1 MNNMQNG
8 SNITSE
14 EMQKSFEIINKMGT
28 YYDRKI
34 VGQKHLKLALL
45 TAFIANGHI
54 LLESVPGLGKTTAAK
69 TLADSVSGTF
79 SRIQCTPDLLPS
91 DIIGTQIYN
100 SKTGEFETQLG
111 PVYANFV
118 LLDEVNRSSSKT
130 QSAMLEAMEEKQVT
144 IGGKL
149 YKMPDIFLVMATQN
163 PIEQEGTYILS
174 EAEQDRF
181 MLKEKIEYPNPLEE
195 FEILNRI
202 EKHAFDRTP
211 STSTID
217 DLKFLQDVAS
227 RVYIDDAIKHYITEI
242 INATR
247 NTSRVINKQL
257 SQYVEMG
264 ASPRGSITLMKISKA
279 IALINGRDYVVPDD
293 VKALIYSALRHR
305 ITLNYSAI
313 ADNVQPEAIIN
324 AIINSIRTP

>member
-1 MNNMQNG
+1 M
-8 SNITSE
+8 SNPNISSE
-14 EMQKSFEIINKMGT
+14 EMQKCFEIINKMGT
-28 YYDRKI
+28 YYDNKI

-69 TLADSVSGTF
+69 TLADSVSGSF
-79 SRIQCTPDLLPS
+79 SRIQCTPDILPS
-91 DIIGTQIYN
+91 DIVGTQIYN
-100 SKTGEFETQLG
+100 STTGTFETQLG

-118 LLDEVNRSSSKT
+118 LLDEINRSSSKT
-130 QSAMLEAMEEKQVT
+130 QSAMLECMEEKQVT

-149 YKMPDIFLVMATQN
+149 YKMPDVFLVMATQN
-163 PIEQEGTYILS
+163 PIEQEGTYMLS

-181 MLKEKIEYPNPLEE
+181 LLKEKIEYPSAAEE

-202 EKHAFDRTP
+202 ERNAFVRTE
-211 STSTID
+211 STVTID
-217 DLKFLQDVAS
+217 DLKFLQDVAKKI
-227 RVYIDDAIKHYITEI
+227 YIDDSIKHYITDI

-247 NTSRVINKQL
+247 NASSVIAKEL
-257 SQYVEMG
+257 AGYIEMG
-264 ASPRGSITLMKISKA
+264 ASPRGSITLMKVAKA

-305 ITLNYSAI
+305 ITLNYSAV

-324 AIINSIRTP
+324 AIVNSIRTP

>member
-1 MNNMQNG
+1 M
-8 SNITSE
+8 SNPNISSE
-14 EMQKSFEIINKMGT
+14 EMQKSFDIINKMGT
-28 YYDRKI
+28 YYDNKI

-69 TLADSVSGTF
+69 TLADAVSGSF
-79 SRIQCTPDLLPS
+79 SRIQCTPDILPS
-91 DIIGTQIYN
+91 DIVGTQIYN
-100 SKTGEFETQLG
+100 STTGTFETQLG

-118 LLDEVNRSSSKT
+118 LLDEINRSSSKT
-130 QSAMLEAMEEKQVT
+130 QSAMLECMEEKQVT

-149 YKMPDIFLVMATQN
+149 YKMPDVFLVMATQN
-163 PIEQEGTYILS
+163 PIEQEGTYMLS

-181 MLKEKIEYPNPLEE
+181 LLKEKIEYPSAVEE

-202 EKHAFDRTP
+202 ERNAFARTE
-211 STSTID
+211 STVTID
-217 DLKFLQDVAS
+217 DLKFLQDVAKKI
-227 RVYIDDAIKHYITEI
+227 YIDDSIKHYITDI
-242 INATR
+242 ISATR
-247 NTSRVINKQL
+247 NASNVIAKEL
-257 SQYVEMG
+257 AGYIEMG
-264 ASPRGSITLMKISKA
+264 ASPRGSITLMRIAKA

-305 ITLNYSAI
+305 ITLNYSAV

-324 AIINSIRTP
+324 AIVNSIRTP